1 MQEAMN
7 RLQEEQNAT
16 TTSKPDILEYLAF
29 STYMQGMYTNKN
41 NFIIVVINHD
51 YNYNYQQ
58 LKYISC
64 TKEMKLKIREKI
76 HNARR
81 KVNSES
87 MYFSEKWFQKFIAK
101 FLRKIMN
108 WSY

>member
-29 STYMQGMYTNKN
+29 STYMQGMYINKN
-41 NFIIVVINHD
+41 NFIIEVINHD
-51 YNYNYQQ
+51 YDYNYRQ
-58 LKYISC
+58 LECISC
-64 TKEMKLKIREKI
+64 TKEMKLKIHEKI

-87 MYFSEKWFQKFIAK
+87 IYFSEK
-101 FLRKIMN
+101 
-108 WSY
+108 

>member
-41 NFIIVVINHD
+41 NFIIVVTNHD

-64 TKEMKLKIREKI
+64 TKEIKLKIHEKI

-87 MYFSEKWFQKFIAK
+87 IYFSEK
-101 FLRKIMN
+101 
-108 WSY
+108 

>member
-108 WSY
+108 